1 MIVIKYGYDCRTSFR
16 KVASKAGRNFA
27 DDYNEF

>member
-1 MIVIKYGYDCRTSFR
+1 MIVIKYGYDCRNFR